1 MLKDKNYDNIDN
13 DAEYKYLRM
22 MSIDSVEEENLQKLL
37 KERNNK
43 TQELDILKNKT
54 IEQIWK
60 EELKELSAKYSI
72 YRNDRIRRASGVVK
86 KKTKLIKIKKK
97 KK

>member
-1 MLKDKNYDNIDN
+1 
-13 DAEYKYLRM
+13 
-22 MSIDSVEEENLQKLL
+22 MSMDSVEEENLKKLL
-37 KERNNK
+37 KERDNK
-43 TQELDILKNKT
+43 IQELDILKNKT

-72 YRNDRIRRASGVVK
+72 YRNDRIRRASGGVK
-86 KKTKLIKIKKK
+86 KKTKLRKIKKK